1 MLQVSYSMNGSMLEP
16 AMRQLEKQEV
26 RKAKW
31 MPGEKTEDVLSPIN
45 DPSTGLVKKRR
56 SSKNVVEAGESK

>member
-1 MLQVSYSMNGSMLEP
+1 
-16 AMRQLEKQEV
+16 MRKLEKQVV

-45 DPSTGLVKKRR
+45 DPSTGLVKEEEELKKRR
-56 SSKNVVEAGESK
+56 RRGGEQIG

>member
-1 MLQVSYSMNGSMLEP
+1 MLQVSYNMRGSNVEP
-16 AMRQLEKQEV
+16 TMKKLEKQVV

>member
-1 MLQVSYSMNGSMLEP
+1 
-16 AMRQLEKQEV
+16 MRKLEKQVV